1 MYVLVLFLV
10 IIFLYLKILHPALKK
25 NKGKEK
31 FLNIIPSSLFLMLSI
46 FSFVVWSDI
55 MPFISATE
63 SYTEVYPLVPITSN
77 PQSNNGI
84 VYLAGVHSNGENKV
98 LFSYQG
104 QSKIKIR
111 LVPTNKISFREYDF
125 RALSDKRDTKYS
137 LPFVAVTKHHY
148 KDTWA
153 NRYIFL
159 NAGKRVYLFNDSSYK
174 FVIPQDSYK
183 TNYSLEIK

>member
-10 IIFLYLKILHPALKK
+10 IIFLYLKILRPALKK
-25 NKGKEK
+25 NKEK
-31 FLNIIPSSLFLMLSI
+31 FLNIIPASLFLMLSI

-63 SYTEVYPLVPITSN
+63 EYTEVYPLVPITSN
-77 PQSNNGI
+77 PQSSNGT

-111 LVPTNKISFREYDF
+111 LVPTSKISFREYDF
-125 RALSDKRDTKYS
+125 RMLSDKRNTKYS
-137 LPFVAVTKHHY
+137 LPSVAVTKHHY
-148 KDTWA
+148 KDTWI